1 MSKKRKPPS
10 LKKIR
15 ANIENSK
22 KSKGPTSTLGKWRS
36 SQNPIVHALYAKTPV
51 LMFESAKEREEL
63 AEVITSNLRPFTPV
77 QEFRVG
83 LIINRVW
90 LIMRNNRTKAAYMNY
105 EVTTEVIARSF
116 PPGEYSPSE
125 YDEKREEILDTRGDE
140 IVPTDRDVENVLHR
154 LFEDRHDLILK
165 MDKMSLQ
172 NEKALTRLLDDFVRL
187 RNEEIRTKKE
197 ENKGYEPRLGVDPWD
212 EPQETPSMHQD
223 WTEETLEEKENGPDD
238 GDGKTS

>member
-10 LKKIR
+10 LKKVH

-22 KSKGPTSTLGKWRS
+22 KSTGPTSALGKWHS

-63 AEVITSNLRPFTPV
+63 AEVITLNLRPFTPV

-90 LIMRNNRTKAAYMNY
+90 LIMRNNRTKAAYINY
-105 EVTTEVIARSF
+105 EVTTEVIARKF
-116 PPGEYSPSE
+116 LPGEYEPSE

-187 RNEEIRTKKE
+187 RNEQIRTKKE
-197 ENKGYEPRLGVDPWD
+197 ENRGYEEPRLGVDPWD
-212 EPQETPSMHQD
+212 EPQEMPSMHQD
-223 WTEETLEEKENGPDD
+223 RTEETLEEKENGPDD
-238 GDGKTS
+238 GDG